1 MSTRRYNLQCAAAIA
16 LGLALLTVLY
26 LAVANNVLDRE
37 EGRELIQRA
46 GANLKE
52 NTNV

>member
-26 LAVANNVLDRE
+26 FIAR
-37 EGRELIQRA
+37 
-46 GANLKE
+46 
-52 NTNV
+52 